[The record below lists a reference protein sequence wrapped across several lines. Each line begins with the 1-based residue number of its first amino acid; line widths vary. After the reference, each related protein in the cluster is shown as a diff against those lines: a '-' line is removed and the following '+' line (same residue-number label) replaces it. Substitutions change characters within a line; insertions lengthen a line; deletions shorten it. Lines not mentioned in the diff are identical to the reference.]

1 MTGFMTSVGAFL
13 VAIAV
18 LVAVH
23 EWGHYIVARL
33 MGVKVLRFSIGFGR
47 PLWTRRSGADRT
59 EYCLSA
65 IPIGGYVKL
74 LDERDC
80 DVAVEDRDRA
90 FNRKPISARVAI
102 LVAGPGLN
110 FLFAILAY
118 WCLFMVGV
126 PGTKP
131 VIGDVEESSIAADAG
146 LAAGDEIV
154 GVGDRDVATWEGAIL
169 AMLQELLSEGDI
181 ALRVT
186 DQSGDERMAILR
198 TAGRASALTEPGR
211 LFTEIGIETWAPDLP
226 PVIDVLTPDGPAAR
240 AGIVPGDLIMEAGGV
255 VISSW
260 PEWVEFVRARPSEE
274 VQVVVSRDAGRVHL
288 SLTIGTATEGEET
301 IGRIGASVRIP
312 DDLYN
317 EMRAEQMYGPAAA
330 LPVAISKTW
339 EMTGL
344 TVRMVASMF
353 TGDVSVKNISGP
365 INIAQY
371 AGVSASIGFAAFL
384 NFLAIVSIS
393 LGILNLL
400 PIPML
405 DGGQIVYQLIEGATG
420 SPISERFQIIGQQV
434 GIVLLLLLMSFAFYN
449 DLSRIFG

>member
-1 MTGFMTSVGAFL
+1 MIGFMTSVGAFL

-47 PLWTRRSGADRT
+47 PLWTRRSGPDET

-80 DVAVEDRDRA
+80 EVAVEDRDRA
-90 FNRKPISARVAI
+90 FNRKSIPARVAI

-110 FLFAILAY
+110 FIFAILAY
-118 WCLFMVGV
+118 WCLFIVGV

-131 VIGDVEESSIAADAG
+131 VIGNVAEPSIAADAG
-146 LAAGDEIV
+146 LVAGDRIV
-154 GVGDRDVATWEGAIL
+154 GVGDRSVATWEGAIL

-186 DQSGDERMAILR
+186 DEAGTERLVILS
-198 TAGRASALTEPGR
+198 TAGKASVLTEPGR
-211 LFTEIGIETWAPDLP
+211 LFTEIGIETWSPDLP
-226 PVIDVLTPDGPAAR
+226 PVIDALTPDGPAAR
-240 AGIVPGDLIMEAGGV
+240 AGILPGDLILEAGGV
-255 VISSW
+255 GINSW

-274 VQVVVSRDAGRVHL
+274 VEVVVSRGAGPV
-288 SLTIGTATEGEET
+288 SLNITIGTVTEGEET

-317 EMRAEQMYGPAAA
+317 EMRAEQTYNPLAA
-330 LPVAISKTW
+330 LPVAVSKTW
-339 EMTGL
+339 EMTSL
-344 TVRMVASMF
+344 TVRMVVSIV
-353 TGDVSVKNISGP
+353 TGDVSAKNISGP

-420 SPISERFQIIGQQV
+420 SPVSERIQMIGQQV
-434 GIVLLLLLMSFAFYN
+434 GLFLLLLLMSFAFYN

>member
-47 PLWTRRSGADRT
+47 PLWTRRSGADQT

-90 FNRKPISARVAI
+90 FNRKPIPARVAI

-110 FLFAILAY
+110 FLFAIFAY

-131 VIGDVEESSIAADAG
+131 VIGDVEESSIAAEAG

-154 GVGDRDVATWEGAIL
+154 GVGDRNVATWEGAIL

-186 DQSGDERMAILR
+186 DQAGDEHSVILR

-211 LFTEIGIETWAPDLP
+211 LFTEIGIEMWAPDLP
-226 PVIDVLTPDGPAAR
+226 PVIDTLTPDGPAAQ

-255 VISSW
+255 VINSW

-274 VQVVVSRDAGRVHL
+274 VQVVVSRDAGPVRL
-288 SLTIGTATEGEET
+288 NLTIGTVTEGGET

-317 EMRAEQMYGPAAA
+317 EMRAEQTYNPLAA

-339 EMTGL
+339 EMIGL

-434 GIVLLLLLMSFAFYN
+434 GIAFLLLLMSFAFYN

>member
-1 MTGFMTSVGAFL
+1 MTGFMTSIGAFL

-23 EWGHYIVARL
+23 EWGHFIVARL

-47 PLWTRRSGADRT
+47 PLWTRRSGPDQT

-80 DVAVEDRDRA
+80 DVPVEDRDRA
-90 FNRKPISARVAI
+90 FNRKSIPARVAI

-118 WCLFMVGV
+118 WCLFIVGV

-131 VIGDVEESSIAADAG
+131 VIGDVEEASIAAEAG

-154 GVGDRDVATWEGAIL
+154 GVGDRNVATGEGAIL

-186 DQSGDERMAILR
+186 DQAGDEHSVILR

-211 LFTEIGIETWAPDLP
+211 LFTEIGIEMWAPDLP
-226 PVIDVLTPDGPAAR
+226 PVIDTLTPDGPAAQ

-255 VISSW
+255 VINSW

-274 VQVVVSRDAGRVHL
+274 VQVVVSRDAGPVRL
-288 SLTIGTATEGEET
+288 NLTIGTVTEGGET

-317 EMRAEQMYGPAAA
+317 EMRAEQAYNPLAA

-339 EMTGL
+339 EMIGL

-434 GIVLLLLLMSFAFYN
+434 GIAFLLLLMSFAFYN

>member
-1 MTGFMTSVGAFL
+1 MTGFMTSIGAFL

-23 EWGHYIVARL
+23 EWGHFIVARL

-47 PLWTRRSGADRT
+47 PLWTRRSGPDQT

-80 DVAVEDRDRA
+80 DVPVEDRDRA
-90 FNRKPISARVAI
+90 FNRKSIPARVAI

-118 WCLFMVGV
+118 WCLFIVGV

-131 VIGDVEESSIAADAG
+131 VIGDVEEASIAAEAG

-154 GVGDRDVATWEGAIL
+154 GVGDRNVATWEGTIL

-186 DQSGDERMAILR
+186 DQAGDERSVILR

-211 LFTEIGIETWAPDLP
+211 LFTEIGIEMWAPDLP
-226 PVIDVLTPDGPAAR
+226 PVIDTLTPDGPAAQ

-255 VISSW
+255 VINSW

-274 VQVVVSRDAGRVHL
+274 VQVVVSRDAGPVRL
-288 SLTIGTATEGEET
+288 NLTIGTVTEGGET

-317 EMRAEQMYGPAAA
+317 EMRAEQAYNPLAA

-339 EMTGL
+339 EMIGL

-434 GIVLLLLLMSFAFYN
+434 GIVFLLLLMSFAFYN

>member
-90 FNRKPISARVAI
+90 FNRKPIPARVAI

-131 VIGDVEESSIAADAG
+131 VIGDVEESSIAAEAG

-181 ALRVT
+181 SLRVT

-317 EMRAEQMYGPAAA
+317 EMRAEQMYSPAAA

>member
-47 PLWTRRSGADRT
+47 PLWTRRSGADQT

-90 FNRKPISARVAI
+90 FNRKPIPARVAI

-110 FLFAILAY
+110 FLFAIFAY

-131 VIGDVEESSIAADAG
+131 VIGDVEESSIAAEAG

-186 DQSGDERMAILR
+186 DQSGDERKAILR

-317 EMRAEQMYGPAAA
+317 EMRAEQMYSPAAA

>member
-47 PLWTRRSGADRT
+47 PLWTRRLGPDET

-80 DVAVEDRDRA
+80 EVAVEDRDRA
-90 FNRKPISARVAI
+90 FNRKSIPARVAI

-110 FLFAILAY
+110 FIFAILAY
-118 WCLFMVGV
+118 WCLFIVGV

-131 VIGDVEESSIAADAG
+131 VIGDVAEPSIAATAG
-146 LAAGDEIV
+146 LVAGDRIV
-154 GVGDRDVATWEGAIL
+154 GVGDRSVTTWEGAIL

-186 DQSGDERMAILR
+186 DEAGTERLVILG
-198 TAGRASALTEPGR
+198 TAGKASVLTEPGR
-211 LFTEIGIETWAPDLP
+211 LFTEIGIEPWSPDLP
-226 PVIDVLTPDGPAAR
+226 PVIDALTPDGPAAR
-240 AGIVPGDLIMEAGGV
+240 AGILPGDLILEAGGV
-255 VISSW
+255 GINSW

-274 VQVVVSRDAGRVHL
+274 VEVVVSRGAGPV
-288 SLTIGTATEGEET
+288 SLNITIGTVTEGEET

-317 EMRAEQMYGPAAA
+317 EMRAEQIYNPLAALPAAA
-330 LPVAISKTW
+330 SKTW
-339 EMTGL
+339 EMIGL
-344 TVRMVASMF
+344 TVRMVVSIV
-353 TGDVSVKNISGP
+353 TGDVSAKNISGP

-420 SPISERFQIIGQQV
+420 SPVSERIQMIGQQV
-434 GIVLLLLLMSFAFYN
+434 GLFLLLLLMSFAFYN